1 VAKVKQDEVLHLN
14 NGQTGESGSV
24 PPQTNWNIF
33 LKTTIVIGH
42 WSLGIGGKMV
52 GNVLHAWLARLWTLQ
67 QILK

>member
-1 VAKVKQDEVLHLN
+1 MRRLN

-42 WSLGIGGKMV
+42 WSLVTGHWALVGK
-52 GNVLHAWLARLWTLQ
+52 WLEMFFTLG
-67 QILK
+67 